1 MDLLIQTVCPGFL
14 FLYHLH
20 GRDMLDV
27 HVHQML
33 LYSVFGQAL
42 VVFLE
47 VFHPGNITLE
57 LLRSAL
63 CLLQGSWFWQVNQAS
78 VWQ

>member
-1 MDLLIQTVCPGFL
+1 MDVLFKTMCPGFL

-20 GRDMLDV
+20 GRNMLDV

-33 LYSVFGQAL
+33 LYGVFGLAL

-47 VFHPGNITLE
+47 VFHRGNIILE

-63 CLLQGSWFWQVNQAS
+63 CFLQGSWFWQVNKAS
-78 VWQ
+78 VW